1 MDSISLL
8 KLSHCA
14 PWECGQIGMAQFPW
28 YYHITNALC
37 SVEINFF
44 FFLDS
49 SCLFKPLQILN
60 VTEPSLAQTHYHL
73 QI

>member
-14 PWECGQIGMAQFPW
+14 PWGCGHW
-28 YYHITNALC
+28 NATV
-37 SVEINFF
+37 SVVLSHHQRFVLGGNLFFF

-49 SCLFKPLQILN
+49 SSLFKPLQILN